1 MRRMEA
7 GIGGTGNEDAG
18 SAGVGS
24 ADGDGPSEDWGGL
37 AQQQVSRFHGVVH
50 DITLA

>member
-1 MRRMEA
+1 MEDGDA

-18 SAGVGS
+18 SAGVES

-37 AQQQVSRFHGVVH
+37 AQQQATSESFSWCG
-50 DITLA
+50 A